1 MTNEGTSA
9 LVEALRQQNAAYGFC
24 SRLLRTEVD
33 DDALARL
40 RAMKLPADT
49 GNGHLDAGYRG
60 LCAAVSA
67 GGERMRG
74 DLAVDFLRTFIG
86 VTQEIEHVAF
96 PYESVYTSPERLL
109 MQDARDE
116 VLAAY
121 RAAKVVLVDEA
132 CEPEDHL
139 AFELE
144 FMQLLGERAA
154 DAFDAGDEGVCARL
168 LETRRAFLEEH
179 LLNWVPAFAAD
190 VQRIART
197 GFYRALADIVL
208 GVLETDRAFL
218 ADVLDD
224 AA

>member
-1 MTNEGTSA
+1 MEVRTRFAPSPTGY
-9 LVEALRQQNAAYGFC
+9 LHIGG
-24 SRLLRTEVD
+24 LRT
-33 DDALARL
+33 ALYAWLFARKNGGKFIL
-40 RAMKLPADT
+40 RIEDT
-49 GNGHLDAGYRG
+49 DRNR
-60 LCAAVSA
+60 
-67 GGERMRG
+67 
-74 DLAVDFLRTFIG
+74 
-86 VTQEIEHVAF
+86 
-96 PYESVYTSPERLL
+96 
-109 MQDARDE
+109 
-116 VLAAY
+116 
-121 RAAKVVLVDEA
+121 LVDEA

-154 DAFDAGDEGVCARL
+154 DAFDAGDEGACARL

>member
-1 MTNEGTSA
+1 MNETTSVFA
-9 LVEALRQQNAAYGFC
+9 EALRQQNAAYGFC
-24 SRLLRTEVD
+24 ARLLRTEVD
-33 DDALARL
+33 GEALTRL
-40 RAMKLPADT
+40 RGMRFPAAT
-49 GNGHLDAGYRG
+49 GNDHLDEGYRG
-60 LCAAVSA
+60 LCAYLGA

-74 DLAVDFLRTFIG
+74 DLAVDFLHTFIG
-86 VTQEIEHVAF
+86 VTQEIEHAAF

-121 RAAKVVLVDEA
+121 RAARVVLVDEA

-154 DAFDAGDEGVCARL
+154 DAVEAGDEEECARL
-168 LETRRAFLEEH
+168 LSVRRAFLDEH
-179 LLNWVPAFAAD
+179 LLNWVPAFAVD
-190 VQRIART
+190 VQRVART
-197 GFYRALADIVL
+197 GFYRALADVVL
-208 GVLETDRAFL
+208 GVLETDRSFL
-218 ADVLDD
+218 DDVLQP